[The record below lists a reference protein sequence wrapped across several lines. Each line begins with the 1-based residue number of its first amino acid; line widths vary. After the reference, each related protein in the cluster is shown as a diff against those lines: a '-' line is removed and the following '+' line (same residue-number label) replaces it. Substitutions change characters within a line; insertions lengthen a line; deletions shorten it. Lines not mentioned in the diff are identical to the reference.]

1 MLDWY
6 PPMSPISIAVL
17 AVGMSIDSLL
27 ASVGGGASLRRQCRF
42 CDAILVGAVFAIVQ
56 MITPLLGWA
65 AGAAASSYVASFD
78 HWLAFGLLTLVGGRM
93 VLLAFRTE
101 VEGAP
106 ETSFIGTPV
115 TLVMT
120 AIGTSIDAMAVGVS
134 LAFVKANIIVIVAA
148 IGATTFLMSAGGV
161 MMGRLIGNRF
171 GRSAEVVGGL
181 VLIGLGCLILR
192 EHLWA

>member
-1 MLDWY
+1 
-6 PPMSPISIAVL
+6 MSPISIAVL

-42 CDAILVGAVFAIVQ
+42 CDAVLVGAVFAIVQ
-56 MITPLLGWA
+56 MITPLIGWA

-93 VLLAFRTE
+93 VLLAFRAEEGEGDCE
-101 VEGAP
+101 V
-106 ETSFIGTPV
+106 SFIGTP
-115 TLVMT
+115 TALVMT

-134 LAFVKANIIVIVAA
+134 LAFVKANIMIIVAA

-161 MMGRLIGNRF
+161 IMGRLIGNRF
-171 GRSAEVVGGL
+171 GRSAEVIGGL

-192 EHLWA
+192 EHLTA

>member
-1 MLDWY
+1 
-6 PPMSPISIAVL
+6 MSPISIAVL

-27 ASVGGGASLRRQCRF
+27 ASVGGGAGLRRQCRF
-42 CDAILVGAVFAIVQ
+42 CDAILVGAVFAVVQ
-56 MITPLLGWA
+56 MITPLLGWV

-93 VLLAFRTE
+93 VLLAFRAE
-101 VEGAP
+101 EEGITPRA
-106 ETSFIGTPV
+106 SFIGTPM
-115 TLVMT
+115 TLVLT
-120 AIGTSIDAMAVGVS
+120 AVGTSVDAMAVGVS
-134 LAFVKANIIVIVAA
+134 LAFVKANILVIVAA

-171 GRSAEVVGGL
+171 GRSAEVAGGL

-192 EHLWA
+192 EHLLAG

>member
-1 MLDWY
+1 
-6 PPMSPISIAVL
+6 MSPISIAVL

-42 CDAILVGAVFAIVQ
+42 CDAVLVGAVFAVVQ
-56 MITPLLGWA
+56 MVTPLIGWV

-93 VLLAFRTE
+93 ILLAFRARE
-101 VEGAP
+101 EGNSGV
-106 ETSFIGTPV
+106 SFIGTPV
-115 TLVMT
+115 ALVLT
-120 AIGTSIDAMAVGVS
+120 AVGTSIDAMAVGVS
-134 LAFVKANIIVIVAA
+134 LAFVKANILVIVVA
-148 IGATTFLMSAGGV
+148 IGGTTFLMSAGGV
-161 MMGRLIGNRF
+161 LMGRLIGNRF

-192 EHLWA
+192 EHLVG